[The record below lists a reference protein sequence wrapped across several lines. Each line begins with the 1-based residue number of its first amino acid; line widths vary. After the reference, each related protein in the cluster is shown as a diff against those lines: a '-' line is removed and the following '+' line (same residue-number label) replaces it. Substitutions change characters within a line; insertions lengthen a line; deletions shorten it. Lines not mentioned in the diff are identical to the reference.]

1 MQPNKKTILV
11 ADDSAISRR
20 VIKEELS
27 AGDYEIIFANDG
39 QGALE
44 AVKRATPDLITL
56 DVNMPGL
63 DGFETCILL
72 RSRLTPPGEVLT
84 RQASIPIVMITADD
98 TLQGR
103 ERGFEVGATEFI
115 VKPFPP
121 GELLK
126 RVNRLLKPTK
136 LLEKETVLIVDDSE
150 IARTV
155 LKAML
160 QNQGAQVIEAENGTL
175 GLEQVKAHGASL
187 SLIIVD
193 YLMPDLNGLTFVE
206 TIRQQPD
213 LREIPVIMLS
223 GVSERDIVLRM
234 FKAGIT
240 DYLVKPFL
248 KEELLARLEIHLR
261 ASLMAKEL
269 RGKVVELEALSRL
282 KDEFLAVTS
291 HDIRSPLQG
300 ILGYCEL
307 MLRSEPTPEKRQ
319 EYLQYILNSGTH
331 LAHLLD
337 ELVGLST
344 SLDAGI
350 AGKSFPVSLTDMATR
365 SVEGMIQLAVIKN
378 LRLNLELPEIGDAQV
393 MGEPN
398 TLLRILNNL
407 ISNSIKFT
415 NPGGEIFV
423 KISDLGDGLKRI
435 SVTDN
440 GIGIPE
446 SQLSTLFEKKEHVSR
461 MGTQG
466 EKGTGLGLAIVNSL
480 AQKLKGTLQVESREG
495 HGTTVSLT
503 LPSVD

>member
-193 YLMPDLNGLTFVE
+193 YLMPDMNGLIFVE
-206 TIRQQPD
+206 KIRAKPELND
-213 LREIPVIMLS
+213 IPVIMLS
-223 GVSERDIVLRM
+223 GVSERDVVLRM

-248 KEELLARLEIHLR
+248 KEELLARLDIHLR
-261 ASLMAKEL
+261 ASQMARSL
-269 RGKVVELEALSRL
+269 RGKVEELEALSRI

-300 ILGYCEL
+300 ILGYCE
-307 MLRSEPTPEKRQ
+307 MLISPTISESTKA
-319 EYLQYILNSGTH
+319 EYMDHIRNSGQH

-337 ELVGLST
+337 ELVGLSN
-344 SLDAGI
+344 SLDSREDDATD
-350 AGKSFPVSLTDMATR
+350 PVSLTEVATQ
-365 SVEGMIQLAVIKN
+365 SVEGMSQLAVIK
-378 LRLNLELPEIGDAQV
+378 RIQLNLELPENSDSIVRGDS
-393 MGEPN
+393 N

-415 NPGGEIFV
+415 NPGGTIAV
-423 KISDLGDGLKRI
+423 KINPLGNGQIGL
-435 SVTDN
+435 SVTDT

-446 SQLSTLFEKKEHVSR
+446 ALMANLFDKNSRVSR
-461 MGTQG
+461 SGTQG
-466 EKGTGLGLAIVNSL
+466 EVGTGLGLAIVQSL
-480 AQKLKGTLQVESREG
+480 VDKLKGSLQLESREG
-495 HGTTVSLT
+495 NGTTVTVLLNT
-503 LPSVD
+503 EE